1 MSYKGGDDWI
11 NQTVEEQKKEKRKYL
26 VLEWIKDIEDP
37 MKWVKEHIDKLNSEL
52 PEHRHRKFHFV
63 KMIDRKENVK

>member
-37 MKWVKEHIDKLNSEL
+37 MKWVKEHIDKLNLKIVNNSL
-52 PEHRHRKFHFV
+52 DF
-63 KMIDRKENVK
+63 

>member
-1 MSYKGGDDWI
+1 MRFKVLMSYKGGDDWI

-37 MKWVKEHIDKLNSEL
+37 MKWVKEHIDKLNLKIVNNSL
-52 PEHRHRKFHFV
+52 DF
-63 KMIDRKENVK
+63 